1 MGTATG
7 TVSGG
12 RAERVS
18 RPAAFKG
25 IAKIFLS
32 PWNRD
37 AFYFPPNG
45 WGRVTKEDLV
55 ELIRRILRTDQKLD
69 FLAKLEPGE
78 LRALAACIRNGL
90 EPKKK

>member
-1 MGTATG
+1 M
-7 TVSGG
+7 
-12 RAERVS
+12 
-18 RPAAFKG
+18 
-25 IAKIFLS
+25 
-32 PWNRD
+32 
-37 AFYFPPNG
+37 
-45 WGRVTKEDLV
+45 TKEDLV